1 MNKLISEIAERAT
14 QEVLQNTPSFLVTN
28 EMWKQKFAELVV
40 REAAELVAGTQ
51 VSRDGHTWRSADYVV
66 LEHFGVKP

>member
-1 MNKLISEIAERAT
+1 MNKIISEIAEQAT

-28 EMWKQKFAELVV
+28 EMWKQKFAELLV
-40 REAAELVAGTQ
+40 REAAQLVASTQ
-51 VSRDGHTWRSADYVV
+51 ITKDGHTWRRADYEF